1 LKEAIHSGIV
11 LSPSFYNVPTSLLTT
26 KRSNRATFLVVV
38 VTNVRVS
45 VEEKS
50 YMFVGNIMC
59 SSITTENMCFVRT
72 AVLLE
77 TAVEFTAQMRWR
89 RYESTTIRRFRT

>member
-1 LKEAIHSGIV
+1 
-11 LSPSFYNVPTSLLTT
+11 
-26 KRSNRATFLVVV
+26 VVV

-50 YMFVGNIMC
+50 YMFAVNIMC

-72 AVLLE
+72 AVPRE
-77 TAVEFTAQMRWR
+77 TAVEFTAQTRWR
-89 RYESTTIRRFRT
+89 RYEYTTIRRFRT